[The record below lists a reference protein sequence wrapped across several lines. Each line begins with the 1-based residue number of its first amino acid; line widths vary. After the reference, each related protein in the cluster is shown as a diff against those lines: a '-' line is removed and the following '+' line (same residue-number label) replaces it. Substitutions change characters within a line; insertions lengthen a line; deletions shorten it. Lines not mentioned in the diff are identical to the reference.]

1 MLCKPG
7 LWSLCGCSY
16 PQCFQLHVRMP
27 FIKVPG
33 RQKNGKRSCRFSIKL
48 SQIWLRRNHGDQY
61 NSFLQ
66 RASVAASATQW
77 CSPAAMV
84 LKHTIDHHD
93 MFYYNTTFCQKKNK
107 QFSIEKWSLES
118 LNVFFSGRA
127 QHRVCWWARRGRE
140 LHTEQEIKKNKKKMV
155 RLTLIGIN
163 VTFLCARSRTEK
175 RGEVRRRDA
184 KREESKRNRVRSEYC
199 AINSC
204 LSLQAC

>member
-1 MLCKPG
+1 MTRPYGCYVSGEGNKQDRISQSEHRWQGKKRQEWTISAKQFSLLVMLCKPG

-93 MFYYNTTFCQKKNK
+93 MFYYNTTFCQKKTK

-118 LNVFFSGRA
+118 LNVFFSGTASCLLMGQERKGTA
-127 QHRVCWWARRGRE
+127 HRTGD
-140 LHTEQEIKKNKKKMV
+140 KKK
-155 RLTLIGIN
+155 
-163 VTFLCARSRTEK
+163 
-175 RGEVRRRDA
+175 
-184 KREESKRNRVRSEYC
+184 
-199 AINSC
+199 
-204 LSLQAC
+204 